1 MMENQKLTLQDYRN
15 QIKLFKIKLALQVL
29 QQNFSQLTL
38 LDIAKVMMV
47 DLKII
52 SKLPGVNCDPLG
64 YPNGLLKDDAK
75 LVPWHTASR
84 HEVSPLGHIASR
96 RAERNRFDWYLVE
109 ACGTFENLSL
119 TIACWQDL
127 GVQKYLAI
135 SSQ

>member
-1 MMENQKLTLQDYRN
+1 
-15 QIKLFKIKLALQVL
+15 
-29 QQNFSQLTL
+29 
-38 LDIAKVMMV
+38 MMV

-52 SKLPGVNCDPLG
+52 SKLSGINCDPLG
-64 YPNGLLKDDAK
+64 YTPFGCKRL
-75 LVPWHTASR
+75 
-84 HEVSPLGHIASR
+84 
-96 RAERNRFDWYLVE
+96 ERNRSDWYLVE

>member
-1 MMENQKLTLQDYRN
+1 MMKKMQNQKLALQDYRN
-15 QIKLFKIKLALQVL
+15 QIKLFKIKLALQVP

-52 SKLPGVNCDPLG
+52 SKLSGINCDPLG
-64 YPNGLLKDDAK
+64 Y
-75 LVPWHTASR
+75 
-84 HEVSPLGHIASR
+84 
-96 RAERNRFDWYLVE
+96 AERNRSDWYLVE

>member
-1 MMENQKLTLQDYRN
+1 MMKNQKLTLQDYRN
-15 QIKLFKIKLALQVL
+15 QIKFFKIKLALQTP
-29 QQNFSQLTL
+29 QQNFDQLTL

-52 SKLPGVNCDPLG
+52 SKLPGINED
-64 YPNGLLKDDAK
+64 N
-75 LVPWHTASR
+75 S
-84 HEVSPLGHIASR
+84 
-96 RAERNRFDWYLVE
+96 DWYLVE

-135 SSQ
+135 SSHMHSV

>member
-1 MMENQKLTLQDYRN
+1 MQNQNLTLQDYRN
-15 QIKLFKIKLALQVL
+15 QIKLFKIKLALKTP

-38 LDIAKVMMV
+38 LDIAKVMTV
-47 DLKII
+47 DLKVI
-52 SKLPGVNCDPLG
+52 SKLSGINGDPLG
-64 YPNGLLKDDAK
+64 YPKGL
-75 LVPWHTASR
+75 ASR
-84 HEVSPLGHIASR
+84 C
-96 RAERNRFDWYLVE
+96 AERNRFDWYLVE